1 MTSFEIDPEASQV
14 WIEGS
19 SSVHPI
25 HATALGCTGWLQVTM
40 TRGALA
46 ASPKFDGE
54 VRIAVDRLRSGNP
67 LVDRETRRRIDA
79 SRHPEIVGTA
89 SSATRLAEHRLGV
102 RGEIEFRGEVREVDG
117 EVTLAASD
125 DRVTV
130 DGEARFDVR
139 DWGLEPPRVALL
151 KVHPEI
157 TVRIHL
163 EGCSSAHRADR

>member
-1 MTSFEIDPEASQV
+1 MARFTIDPEVSQV

-25 HATALGCTGWLQVTM
+25 HATARGCTGWIEVSLA
-40 TRGALA
+40 RGAIA
-46 ASPKFDGE
+46 AAPKVRGE
-54 VRIAVDRLRSGNP
+54 VRIAVDRLQSGNP

-79 SRHPEIVGTA
+79 KRHPEIVGTA
-89 SSATRLAEHRLGV
+89 SSATRLEPDRLAV
-102 RGEIEFRGEVREVDG
+102 RGEIEFRGERCEVEGELTVHPDG
-117 EVTLAASD
+117 
-125 DRVTV
+125 DRLTIE
-130 DGEARFDVR
+130 GAARFDVR

-163 EGCSSAHRADR
+163 EAT